1 MSGYIHALAL
11 ARAENNAASDLAPYA
26 HNIIRIMPDIMTYSA
41 SDVDRGIYPG
51 NSSSLRSNAASMEH
65 IIHAA
70 KFHGLDSSI
79 LHAANVIAQKAVD
92 AGHGNDGFSR
102 LIEFQ

>member
-11 ARAENNAASDLAPYA
+11 ARAENIAASDLACYA
-26 HNIIRIMPDIMTYSA
+26 HNFIRIMPDIMTYNA

-51 NSSSLRSNAASMEH
+51 NSSSLRSDAASMEH

-70 KFHGLDSSI
+70 EFHGLDSSI
-79 LHAANVIAQKAVD
+79 LHEANVIAQKAVD